1 MICKFNYIYYSYVIF
16 DLSILLVEKP
26 YAKENRKATSHQEC
40 LHFNSLE
47 IMLICMKNTW
57 LQSVQHSRTVPDSL
71 VLKKKKNKIK
81 LNRFECSLLKC
92 ALHFSVDN
100 LVKPVRHSK
109 A

>member
-16 DLSILLVEKP
+16 DLSILLVKKP
-26 YAKENRKATSHQEC
+26 YAKENRKATSH
-40 LHFNSLE
+40 LFNSLE

-71 VLKKKKNKIK
+71 ALKKKKNKIK
-81 LNRFECSLLKC
+81 LNRFECSILKC